1 MAIAPLTSERG
12 AGRVIG
18 WPATVIAL
26 DAKQFKQR
34 PYKNITADREEVDPE
49 EAVPPGGIGLRQVV
63 KQADHLLNQH
73 LETAGDNLEAGD
85 RKDPDQRRRNEQ
97 DPCYDHARN
106 KARVDV
112 FQAEEAH
119 LPGFVQNGVPHRLLD
134 RFGFGARTDQDGRRR
149 QQDDHGN
156 PDDDEN
162 LLFLRFHRHLLLVKA
177 ARGWTGPRGRR
188 LSGLPPGSRP
198 DREAAVSCLGKRGNQ
213 FCLPW
218 H

>member
-1 MAIAPLTSERG
+1 MAGYGDR
-12 AGRVIG
+12 
-18 WPATVIAL
+18 L

-34 PYKNITADREEVDPE
+34 PYKNITADREEVDPRKPCRQGE
-49 EAVPPGGIGLRQVV
+49 LDFARLSNRPTACSISIWKRPGTILKRGIAKIRISAAAMSRIPVTTMPEIRPGLTSFRPKRLTCPVSC
-63 KQADHLLNQH
+63 K
-73 LETAGDNLEAGD
+73 
-85 RKDPDQRRRNEQ
+85 
-97 DPCYDHARN
+97 
-106 KARVDV
+106 
-112 FQAEEAH
+112 
-119 LPGFVQNGVPHRLLD
+119 NGVPHRLLD
-134 RFGFGARTDQDGRRR
+134 RFGFGGRTDQDGRRR